1 MVPSYKYETMRSNRC
16 HGLVPW
22 SITLVPTK
30 DSLNNSQ
37 MPRAR
42 PVELHAPSFAG
53 ATARADATGS
63 PRGVSRSFLP
73 KTRLNNSQ
81 MPRARPVEYHA
92 RSYAGATGRFQMP
105 RACPVELL
113 VRSLQIVESLDD
125 LAETER
131 YESFAY

>member
-1 MVPSYKYETMRSNRC
+1 MVPSYKYETMRSNSC

-42 PVELHAPSFAG
+42 PVEL
-53 ATARADATGS
+53 
-63 PRGVSRSFLP
+63 
-73 KTRLNNSQ
+73 
-81 MPRARPVEYHA
+81 HA